1 MAHIKQKSTS
11 SLKALQI
18 TSNLPPSQGV
28 SPGPSIDPNETKYLL
43 EKQARLHSAVG
54 VGSGSKRKKSM
65 TGGRRN
71 EKAKVI
77 YSSEDNEE
85 SVKLVVIQSSFTD
98 VIQAMYTNER
108 QSESASQK

>member
-1 MAHIKQKSTS
+1 M
-11 SLKALQI
+11 
-18 TSNLPPSQGV
+18 
-28 SPGPSIDPNETKYLL
+28 
-43 EKQARLHSAVG
+43 HSAVG

-71 EKAKVI
+71 DKAKVI

-98 VIQAMYTNER
+98 VI
-108 QSESASQK
+108 

>member
-1 MAHIKQKSTS
+1 M
-11 SLKALQI
+11 
-18 TSNLPPSQGV
+18 
-28 SPGPSIDPNETKYLL
+28 
-43 EKQARLHSAVG
+43 HSAVG

-71 EKAKVI
+71 DKTKVI

-108 QSESASQK
+108 QSETASQK